1 MDDAA
6 ALRGQLLY
14 AIDCLDLSPDF
25 RRRTLEE
32 TADMNTDELR
42 QLLAALK
49 QALLEI
55 RAARRV
61 GRRPGAEYLRVV
73 SNTRR

>member
-1 MDDAA
+1 MVDAA
-6 ALRGQLLY
+6 TLRSQLLY
-14 AIDCLDLSPDF
+14 VIDCLDLSPDF

-32 TADMNTDELR
+32 TADMNAEELL
-42 QLLAALK
+42 QLLAALR

-73 SNTRR
+73 NHTRR